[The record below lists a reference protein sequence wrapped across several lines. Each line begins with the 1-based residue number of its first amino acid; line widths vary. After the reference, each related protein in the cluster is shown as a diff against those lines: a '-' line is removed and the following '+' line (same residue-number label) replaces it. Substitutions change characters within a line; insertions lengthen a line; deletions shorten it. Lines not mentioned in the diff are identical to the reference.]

1 MFNVMA
7 VAGAARSCP
16 FDWKDPALM
25 AEKGSKERMEGPKTR
40 RRHAD
45 GWTGSHRRA
54 RPQGPLLPAIV
65 SGTRLL
71 VRDGT
76 P

>member
-1 MFNVMA
+1 MFDVMA

-25 AEKGSKERMEGPKTR
+25 AEKGNKERMEGPKTR

-45 GWTGSHRRA
+45 GRRGSHRRA
-54 RPQGPLLPAIV
+54 GPQSPLLPATV
-65 SGTRLL
+65 SRTRLL